1 MKFVQRGARIG
12 ALIIMA
18 GAFAAC
24 ANTGGLGGVL
34 GSVLGG
40 GSQQISG
47 TVRSID
53 TRGQL
58 ITIQESN
65 GRNATLTFDN
75 QTQVVYQNRNYPV
88 TSLEYGD
95 QVTARIQGSSNNGN
109 STYTDLIQVD
119 QSVSNSGTYGTGAG
133 TGGNNV
139 QTLQGTVRQVDTRN
153 GLFTI
158 DVGGNVTLTV
168 TMPYR
173 PNNADLNRFQNLR
186 SGDYVRFYGVF
197 VNNSRVELRQFY

>member
-1 MKFVQRGARIG
+1 MTIVQRGARIG
-12 ALIIMA
+12 AVMLMA

-34 GSVLGG
+34 GSVLGR

-58 ITIQESN
+58 ISIQESN
-65 GRNATLTFDN
+65 GRTTNLTYDN

-95 QVTARIQGSSNNGN
+95 QVTARIQSSSNNGN
-109 STYTDLIQVD
+109 YTDLIQVD
-119 QSVSNSGTYGTGAG
+119 QSVSGSNPNTNV
-133 TGGNNV
+133 GGSQNV

-158 DVGGNVTLTV
+158 DTGGNVSLTV

-186 SGDYVRFYGVF
+186 QGDYVRFYGVF

>member
-1 MKFVQRGARIG
+1 MG
-12 ALIIMA
+12 ALMIMA
-18 GAFAAC
+18 GAFGAC

-47 TVRSID
+47 TVRGID

-58 ITIQESN
+58 ITLQESN

-95 QVTARIQGSSNNGN
+95 QVTARVQGSSNNGN

-133 TGGNNV
+133 AGGNNV

-153 GLFTI
+153 GVFTI
-158 DVGGNVTLTV
+158 DTGGNVTLTV

-173 PNNADLNRFQNLR
+173 PSNADLNRFQNLR
-186 SGDYVRFYGVF
+186 SGDYVRLYGVF

>member
-1 MKFVQRGARIG
+1 MTIAKRGARMG
-12 ALIIMA
+12 AMMIIA

-24 ANTGGLGGVL
+24 ANTGGLGGML

-40 GSQQISG
+40 GSQQVSG
-47 TVRSID
+47 TVRGID
-53 TRGQL
+53 TRGQR
-58 ITIQESN
+58 ITIQDTN
-65 GRNATLTFDN
+65 GRNATLTYDN

-95 QVTARIQGSSNNGN
+95 QVTARIQGSSNNG
-109 STYTDLIQVD
+109 TYTDLIQVD

-133 TGGNNV
+133 AGGGNV

-153 GLFTI
+153 GIFTI
-158 DVGGNVTLTV
+158 DTGGNVTLTV